1 MAKIDSEFSRL
12 LHQRDLE
19 AHAVV
24 GTLKGALAF
33 WEAQDFEATR
43 GMLLRAIA
51 RFDEINARLD
61 QASTSTSPHKPVSSQ
76 ENTSHGNRSIA

>member
-1 MAKIDSEFSRL
+1 MADNEFSRL
-12 LHQRDLE
+12 LHERDLQ
-19 AHAVV
+19 ALYVV
-24 GTLKGALAF
+24 GVLRGALAF

-43 GMLLRAIA
+43 GMLQRAIA
-51 RFDEINARLD
+51 QFDALNARLE